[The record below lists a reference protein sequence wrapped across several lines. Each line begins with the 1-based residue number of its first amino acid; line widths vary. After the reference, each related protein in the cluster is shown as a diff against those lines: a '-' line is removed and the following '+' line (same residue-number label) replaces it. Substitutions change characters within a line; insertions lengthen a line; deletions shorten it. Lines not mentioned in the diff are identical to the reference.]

1 MDSFYDIIIRRKDKR
16 ESTLVE
22 VEVEIE
28 VEVEV
33 E

>member
-22 VEVEIE
+22 VEVEVEIE
-28 VEVEV
+28 VEV
-33 E
+33 

>member
-28 VEVEV
+28 VEV
-33 E
+33 